1 MKALE
6 DAVEACMIIQRR
18 LRYIPFRAQ
27 ENVQLRHGHMVALR
41 AENYT
46 LTEIADI
53 LGLVNHTSVLHH
65 LNGKCGCN
73 PERSEPCLK

>member
-1 MKALE
+1 
-6 DAVEACMIIQRR
+6 
-18 LRYIPFRAQ
+18 
-27 ENVQLRHGHMVALR
+27 MVALR